1 VDSTAPSGGQVVDGT
16 ETGIDFD
23 DGSLTT
29 MSANW
34 SGFSDAH
41 SGIAFYEY
49 SVGTTPGAID
59 IRGWNSV
66 STSTA
71 VTTSILILNT
81 GQAYYFNVRA
91 TDVAGDMMASP
102 ASSDGQAVLPT
113 LTVSVSDTELQL
125 ANLNINNTNT
135 ATTMVTLTVST
146 NAYSRCV
153 VRVYTPDFLRLV

>member
-1 VDSTAPSGGQVVDGT
+1 MD
-16 ETGIDFD
+16 IDFN

-66 STSTA
+66 STSTD
-71 VTTSILILNT
+71 VTTGILILNT
-81 GQAYYFNVRA
+81 GQSYYFNVRA
-91 TDVAGDMMASP
+91 TDVAGKAMVSP
-102 ASSDGQAVLPT
+102 ASSDGQASCP
-113 LTVSVSDTELQL
+113 
-125 ANLNINNTNT
+125 
-135 ATTMVTLTVST
+135 
-146 NAYSRCV
+146 R
-153 VRVYTPDFLRLV
+153 